1 MATANKTTNI
11 EYTAKA
17 KEMAADMQTRAKAA
31 YEKALADMNEIS
43 EIVTKTNSEAL
54 EVINQRVNASF
65 SEVQKILSE
74 NKS

>member
-1 MATANKTTNI
+1 
-11 EYTAKA
+11 
-17 KEMAADMQTRAKAA
+17 
-31 YEKALADMNEIS
+31 MNEIS